1 MFNFFRGRL
10 SAAAFVFVITI
21 AACCSPSGARG
32 GCPGSSEEAKPQ
44 APASMDA
51 DRDMDGGVGMLSPE
65 TKACPLS
72 VLAKNDPE
80 PPLYPYIGSAHWHV
94 PSGQEY
100 FDQGLRFYF
109 AFNNRESYRAFRKA
123 ASEARDDG
131 IPCSACYWAQALV
144 LGVDLNMKKESE
156 DDRLAANKA
165 LDEALGAYPNEEDLE
180 IIQALRGRYQDC
192 NPNKKDKKQEKICQ
206 GIRNQAY
213 YEGMETVLHE
223 FGSDD
228 PNVVTLFA
236 DAAMNLTPWDFWDK
250 NGDPK
255 YPKFSEQITAAKKEL
270 ERALNFVQYPR
281 NEGPLH
287 WYIHLMEQ
295 SPTPGDAERSAD
307 LLAPLAPN
315 AGHLVHMPSHIYLR
329 VGDMRKAVRVNKAAI
344 EADESYFAEEPDLYR
359 PDGDRYRYGYYPHN
373 IHFVIAAAA
382 LSGDNDDVTQYAEKL
397 LRLAPD
403 KANGMRADL
412 YRAVYYLARMN
423 FSSPADIRNFPEPDP
438 LMQQPLANV
447 AYDFAQLMANIWDK
461 QPFERWASKFDKDL
475 ADYRKAAEQ
484 ENPNATC
491 DKKPRRDPKT
501 CVAAILDHLRHARV
515 EALNRNWP
523 EAEGAARDAV
533 EIQDDLSDESYDEPP
548 LWPYPVRQTLA
559 SVLIRKALA
568 EDPDRGREDL
578 GKAKQQLLESLNM
591 NKSPG
596 DTPNQIPP
604 GRFPGNGWAY
614 YGLWE
619 IANHDDSSRAEMLQ
633 AWKDLSDHWFGA
645 PEFHT
650 LDRM

>member
-1 MFNFFRGRL
+1 MFNFFRSRF
-10 SAAAFVFVITI
+10 SAAALIFVFTI
-21 AACCSPSGARG
+21 AACSSPCEARG
-32 GCPGSSEEAKPQ
+32 GCADSSEESKPQ
-44 APASMDA
+44 TPSSMNA
-51 DRDMDGGVGMLSPE
+51 EQGMDGVGMLSPE
-65 TKACPLS
+65 TRPCPLS
-72 VLAKNDPE
+72 VLTKNDPE

-94 PSGQEY
+94 PWGQEY

-123 ASEARDDG
+123 ASEARDEG

-144 LGVDLNMKKESE
+144 LGVDLNMKKES
-156 DDRLAANKA
+156 DKDRFAANKA
-165 LDEALGAYPNEEDLE
+165 LDYARSADPNPEDVG
-180 IIQALRGRYQDC
+180 IIQALEGRYQNC
-192 NPNKKDKKQEKICQ
+192 NPDKDDAKERECQ

-213 YEGMETVLHE
+213 FEGMQKVLRD

-236 DAAMNLTPWDFWDK
+236 DAAMNLTSWNYWGK
-250 NGDPK
+250 NGDPN
-255 YPKFSEQITAAKKEL
+255 PKFSEQISAAKKEL
-270 ERALNFVQYPR
+270 ERALTFVQYPR

-287 WYIHLMEQ
+287 WYVHLMEQ
-295 SPTPGDAERSAD
+295 SPTPNDAERAAV

-315 AGHLVHMPSHIYLR
+315 AGHLVHMPSHIFYR
-329 VGDMRKAVRVNKAAI
+329 VGDMREAVTVNKAAI

-397 LRLAPD
+397 LRSAPD
-403 KANGMRADL
+403 KVNGLRADL

-423 FSSPADIRNFPEPDP
+423 FSSPADIRNFPKPGP

-447 AYDFAQLMANIWDK
+447 AYDFAQLMADIWGN
-461 QPFERWASKFDKDL
+461 QPFERWASKFDEDL
-475 ADYRKAAEQ
+475 ADYRKAAEK
-484 ENPNATC
+484 EDPNATC
-491 DKKPRRDPKT
+491 DKKPRSER
-501 CVAAILDHLRHARV
+501 CVAAILDDLRHARV
-515 EALNRNWP
+515 DVLSRNWP
-523 EAEGAARDAV
+523 AAEGAARDAV
-533 EIQDDLSDESYDEPP
+533 RIQDVLSDASYDEPP

-568 EDPDRGREDL
+568 EDPNTRQGDFDD
-578 GKAKQQLLESLNM
+578 AKQQLLESLNM
-591 NKSPG
+591 NKSPSG
-596 DTPNQIPP
+596 NPNQIPT

-619 IANHDDSSRAEMLQ
+619 IANHDDSSRAEMLG
-633 AWKDLSDHWFGA
+633 AWKDLSDHWLGA
-645 PEFHT
+645 PEFRT